1 MDNCIPV
8 YTHGRHA
15 NEVKEHE
22 MMLINKP
29 HKIFNSVEEALATIE
44 LMSFEEGETR
54 INVDPNGSGRCFVE
68 VFDLQDG
75 EVIGRI

>member
-44 LMSFEEGETR
+44 LMSFVRAIYGFETCG
-54 INVDPNGSGRCFVE
+54 V
-68 VFDLQDG
+68 Q
-75 EVIGRI
+75 